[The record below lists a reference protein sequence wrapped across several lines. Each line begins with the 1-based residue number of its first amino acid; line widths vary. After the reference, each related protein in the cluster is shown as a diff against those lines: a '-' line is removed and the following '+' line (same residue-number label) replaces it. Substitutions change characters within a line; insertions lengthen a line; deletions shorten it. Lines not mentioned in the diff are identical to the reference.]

1 MNERLNPVHPGEILL
16 EDFLKPMGI
25 SPYRLAQGIGVPL
38 NRITAIIKGK
48 RAVAGDTALRLARY
62 FGTTARLWMNLQ
74 VAYDLDVDEDR
85 LGSHIME
92 SVKPLPES
100 MKGLHN

>member
-1 MNERLNPVHPGEILL
+1 MPEKLPPVHPGEVLL

-25 SPYRLAQGIGVPL
+25 SPYRLAKEIDVPR

-48 RAVAGDTALRLARY
+48 RSITGDTALRLARY

-85 LGSHIME
+85 LGAHIME
-92 SVKPLPES
+92 TVRPCAN
-100 MKGLHN
+100 G